1 MKTPVS
7 MKNAWET
14 MRRRYEDQVH
24 GFSSVQVCIPY
35 SWGYAHHIYS
45 DLCIPRGHQFS
56 YQMAISN
63 SFHGM
68 HKARHG
74 RSIHPSLLV
83 YLIAPSNKQTQNP
96 FPPTIKETKKIP
108 GSVCLPCLSKHSI
121 NAPKKVLLFK
131 WERFP
136 QFITR
141 SALLMGVI
149 KEATA
154 IQQKST
160 IEDKGRETFPSI
172 HFLRQHLV
180 CDITFQMGVCS
191 RHAKRAIYI
200 FFSYK

>member
-1 MKTPVS
+1 MHT
-7 MKNAWET
+7 
-14 MRRRYEDQVH
+14 
-24 GFSSVQVCIPY
+24 
-35 SWGYAHHIYS
+35 IYTQICAY
-45 DLCIPRGHQFS
+45 LT
-56 YQMAISN
+56 AISFRTKWP
-63 SFHGM
+63 SATVFMGCTWQ
-68 HKARHG
+68 G

-141 SALLMGVI
+141 SAPLMGVI

-172 HFLRQHLV
+172 HFLRQCLLS
-180 CDITFQMGVCS
+180 DITFQMGVCVQQV
-191 RHAKRAIYI
+191 KRANIYI
-200 FFSYK
+200 FFHR